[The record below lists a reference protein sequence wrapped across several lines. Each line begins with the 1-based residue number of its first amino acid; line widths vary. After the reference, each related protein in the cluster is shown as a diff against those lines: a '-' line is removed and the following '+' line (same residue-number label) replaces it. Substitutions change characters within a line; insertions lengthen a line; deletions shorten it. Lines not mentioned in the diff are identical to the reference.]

1 MKISDIRRIDI
12 DGEEIKSANDFH
24 DAISEISKIDGYGR
38 NLDALYD
45 VLTSSDDLVV
55 IHNADLLKKNLG
67 AYAEK
72 IFEVFDD
79 ASKATDALT
88 IIYR

>member
-1 MKISDIRRIDI
+1 MKIRDIRRIDL
-12 DGEEIKSANDFH
+12 DGEEIKSVSDFH
-24 DAISEISKIDGYGR
+24 DIISEITYIVGYGR

-45 VLTSSDDLVV
+45 ELTSSDDLIV

-67 AYAEK
+67 AHAEK

-79 ASKATDALT
+79 ALKVNDALT

>member
-1 MKISDIRRIDI
+1 MKIRDIRRIDI
-12 DGEEIKSANDFH
+12 DGEEIKSVSDFH
-24 DAISEISKIDGYGR
+24 DIISEITDIVGYGR

-45 VLTSSDDLVV
+45 VLTSSTDLIV
-55 IHNADLLKKNLG
+55 IHHANLLKKNLG

-79 ASKATDALT
+79 ALKENDALT

>member
-12 DGEEIKSANDFH
+12 DGEEILTSNDFY
-24 DAISEISKIDGYGR
+24 DIISGITDIVGYGR

-45 VLTSSDDLVV
+45 ELTSSDDLIV
-55 IHNADLLKKNLG
+55 IHNSDLLKKNLG

-79 ASKATDALT
+79 ASKANDALT

>member
-12 DGEEIKSANDFH
+12 DGEEIKSVSDFH
-24 DAISEISKIDGYGR
+24 DIVSEITYIVGYGR

-45 VLTSSDDLVV
+45 ELTASDDLIV
-55 IHNADLLKKNLG
+55 IHHANLLKKNLG

-72 IFEVFDD
+72 IFDVFED
-79 ASKATDALT
+79 ASKANDALT
-88 IIYR
+88 IIYK